1 MRRSLLLLTLAGLA
15 ARLAFLVLEPRV
27 ELGGDESSW
36 VALGVH
42 GLAELKRPLHPFSK
56 HIIFYPPGYPYFIAV
71 IYWLLGSLEPVKWV
85 QALVGSS
92 LVPAVGLMGART
104 FSPRVGVV
112 AAAIV
117 AFYPELIWFSVHFWS
132 ETLFMACLLWALE
145 RALRADEDGRVGP
158 AIAGGV
164 LCGLAA
170 LTRETA
176 LPVAP
181 LAALWLAWPGR
192 TAAARARGAAFLLA
206 AVLTVVPWTA
216 RNWVVFHAF
225 VPVSTFGPLN
235 LWQGNAGLD
244 RDEIY
249 RQSDAVEGPIAQYR
263 LAWTRAR
270 EVIRARQPTWILEKL
285 RAELPA
291 FFEPWSEALSFVDDG
306 IYGPTSGTR
315 RRVIS
320 ALLLP
325 PYVTAVVL
333 GVPALAL
340 FAWTRPRALLGIFF
354 AYYVCIHVIAYGAH
368 RFHLPLV
375 PILLI
380 WSVALFAP
388 GVLAE
393 TSRGQKVAAAGLL
406 ALMAACLLPGL
417 LAGRPTPH

>member
-1 MRRSLLLLTLAGLA
+1 MRRRLLLLTVAGLA
-15 ARLAFLVLEPRV
+15 VRLLFLALEPRV
-27 ELGGDESSW
+27 ELAGDESSW
-36 VALGVH
+36 VALGVQ
-42 GLAELKRPLHPFSK
+42 GLARLKHPLNPFSK

-117 AFYPELIWFSVHFWS
+117 AFYPELVWFSVHFWS

-145 RALRADEDGRVGP
+145 RALAADEHGRVGP

-181 LAALWLAWPGR
+181 LAALWLASPGR
-192 TAAARARGAAFLLA
+192 LAAARARGAAFLLA

-244 RDEIY
+244 RDEMY
-249 RQSDAVEGPIAQYR
+249 RQSDAVEGPIAQYH

-306 IYGPTSGTR
+306 VYGPVSAAG
-315 RRVIS
+315 RRVID

-325 PYVTAVVL
+325 PYMAVVLL
-333 GVPALAL
+333 GVPALSL
-340 FAWTRPRALLGIFF
+340 FGWTRPRALLVIFF
-354 AYYVCIHVIAYGAH
+354 AYYVAIHVFAYGAH
-368 RFHLPLV
+368 RFHLPLL

-380 WSVALFAP
+380 WSVALLTP
-388 GVLAE
+388 GE
-393 TSRGQKVAAAGLL
+393 PTQKTRGRLVAAAGLFV
-406 ALMAACLLPGL
+406 MIAACLLPGF
-417 LAGRPTPH
+417 LAGGPTPH